1 MGILS
6 GRSQQPGEEIGISI
20 EIASTGGVTMNYTW
34 SADGGEIVRGQG
46 SPAITYR
53 NKENT

>member
-53 NKENT
+53 NKEDT